1 MEADEV
7 VQNLEQ
13 TKDRYLTVLDTVAER
28 EKSILQLETHVNK
41 LYKANESEYK
51 KNDKQREMK
60 AKIAVFDQEF
70 K

>member
-1 MEADEV
+1 LEADEV